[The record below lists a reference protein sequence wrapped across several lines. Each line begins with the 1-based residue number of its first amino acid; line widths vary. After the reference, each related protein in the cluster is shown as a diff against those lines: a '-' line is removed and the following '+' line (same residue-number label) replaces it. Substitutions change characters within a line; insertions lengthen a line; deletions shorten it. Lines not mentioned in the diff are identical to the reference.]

1 MLHFGSS
8 SYVQTSTD
16 VSSVSISR
24 GVDTHRLEVQL
35 VLAATGLEPGALCQ
49 LSVDLHTTGALDA
62 CWLSSAPPQTLLLHS
77 STGARLQ
84 LPLTSNQIIALTE
97 RYAGKPVPLELRM
110 TALLLATKD
119 RAECQLNLRIPA
131 SVWQDAVE
139 ALGGAVTTTLTIG
152 LPAADGTQREG
163 AEYLLEARRL
173 LNAGEIDS
181 SIVAARQAM
190 ERAESLAGWPGIT
203 KADDLRERTQSQRWR
218 AIYRTAFDQASGA
231 QHADEVTKDFRYS
244 RAEAEALLAIAHAL
258 LQVAPK
264 PL

>member
-1 MLHFGSS
+1 MLQFGTS
-8 SYVQTSTD
+8 SYIQTSAD
-16 VSSVSISR
+16 VSSVYLSK

-35 VLAATGLEPGALCQ
+35 QLAATGLESGALCH
-49 LSVDLHTTGALDA
+49 LSVDLHTTGTTDA
-62 CWLSSAPPQTLLLHS
+62 CWLASAPQQTLYLHS
-77 STGARLQ
+77 STSARLQ
-84 LPLTSNQIIALTE
+84 IPLTNNQIIALTD
-97 RYAGKPVPLELRM
+97 RYAGKPVPLELKI
-110 TALLLATKD
+110 TALLPATTD
-119 RAECQLNLRIPA
+119 RAECQLGLRVPA

-139 ALGGAVTTTLTIG
+139 TLAAAVTTTLTIG
-152 LPAADGTQREG
+152 LPTADGTQREG

-190 ERAESLAGWPGIT
+190 ERAEALAGWPGIT

-231 QHADEVTKDFRYS
+231 QHADEVTKDFHYS

>member
-1 MLHFGSS
+1 MLQFGSS
-8 SYVQTSTD
+8 SYIETSTD
-16 VSSVSISR
+16 VSTVSLYK
-24 GVDTHRLEVQL
+24 GLDTHRLGVQVQL
-35 VLAATGLEPGALCQ
+35 RAHGLDTGALCE
-49 LSVDLHTTGALDA
+49 LSVDLHTSGALDS
-62 CWLSSAPPQTLLLHS
+62 CWLASAVPQTLVLHTS
-77 STGARLQ
+77 NSTHLQ
-84 LPLTSNQIIALTE
+84 LPLTNNQIIGLAE

-110 TALLLATKD
+110 RVLLPASKD
-119 RAECQLNLRIPA
+119 WAECQLGMRVPA

-139 ALGGAVTTTLTIG
+139 TLGAAVTTTLTIG

-190 ERAESLAGWPGIT
+190 ERAEALAGWPGIT

-231 QHADEVTKDFRYS
+231 QHADEVTKDFHYS